1 VSPEWV
7 SATAA
12 VATLVVI
19 VASAFAAVTQ
29 LRHMR
34 SANHVAAML
43 ELRETLTSRAFSE
56 SYVAAIRFLSDNLAQ
71 PDVRRTILT
80 AERLSTL
87 PEFEPVRSV
96 GNFFENAGC
105 LVKNEAIDAAIF
117 CDLLSEVVV
126 STWKAYAPFV
136 AHRRL
141 RTGNALYENFEYIA
155 VLSEDWISACPNGA
169 YPRGKRRM
177 ELRETWPEATA
188 LAGDARTVDESVN
201 AR

>member
-7 SATAA
+7 SAAA
-12 VATLVVI
+12 ALATLVVI

-43 ELRETLTSRAFSE
+43 ELRETIESHAFSE
-56 SYVAAIRFLSDNLAQ
+56 SYGAALRFLSDNLAE
-71 PDVRRTILT
+71 PAVRHTILT
-80 AERLSTL
+80 VERISIL
-87 PEFEPVRSV
+87 PEFEPVRTV

-105 LVKNEAIDAAIF
+105 LVKNEAIDADIF
-117 CDLLSEVVV
+117 CDLLSSVVV
-126 STWKAYAPFV
+126 STWKAYAPFI

-141 RTGNALYENFEYIA
+141 LTGNALWENFEYIA
-155 VLSEDWISACPNGA
+155 VLSEDWISARPNGA

-177 ELRETWPEATA
+177 GLRETWPEATT
-188 LAGDARTVDESVN
+188 LAGDARTGS
-201 AR
+201 AKP